1 MIVKVKFFI
10 ITLNLFVLLTTN
22 VLAATPNTFSTLSN
36 VNKIFQGESGFIW
49 LAGQQGLIRV
59 DGNENINFSLNNLEW
74 PLLFNWIHDVYRID
88 DNLLIATENSGL
100 WLFNTKN
107 GQSEKIPVNTA
118 SQSYYDVVAFQGYY
132 YINVLSQLTTKKN
145 LYRFDPQTNITQLL
159 YNDIKIDD
167 LVHSKDNLFVS
178 SADGLFKL
186 NDEKLIKIIEQPIT
200 AVTALNNSVIAITA
214 NKLVKLADGGNRQS
228 IRHNEKIYGLTK
240 EYSTN
245 NFFTINAQG

>member
-100 WLFNTKN
+100 WLFNTK
-107 GQSEKIPVNTA
+107 KW
-118 SQSYYDVVAFQGYY
+118 
-132 YINVLSQLTTKKN
+132 
-145 LYRFDPQTNITQLL
+145 
-159 YNDIKIDD
+159 
-167 LVHSKDNLFVS
+167 
-178 SADGLFKL
+178 
-186 NDEKLIKIIEQPIT
+186 
-200 AVTALNNSVIAITA
+200 
-214 NKLVKLADGGNRQS
+214 S
-228 IRHNEKIYGLTK
+228 IRKNPGKYCESKLL
-240 EYSTN
+240 
-245 NFFTINAQG
+245 